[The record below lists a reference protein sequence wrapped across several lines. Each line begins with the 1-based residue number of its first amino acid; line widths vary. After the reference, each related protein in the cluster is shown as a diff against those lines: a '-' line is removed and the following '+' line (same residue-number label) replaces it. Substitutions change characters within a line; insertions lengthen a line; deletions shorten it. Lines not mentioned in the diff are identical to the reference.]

1 MRAYVND
8 AEYGRGDCSF
18 GDESS
23 EHGMDSEIVGSDL
36 WSGGVESYDAFF
48 SVYFAEHCEHVF

>member
-8 AEYGRGDCSF
+8 AEYGRGNGSF
-18 GDESS
+18 GDESC

-36 WSGGVESYDAFF
+36 WSGGIESYDAFF
-48 SVYFAEHCEHVF
+48 GVYFAEH